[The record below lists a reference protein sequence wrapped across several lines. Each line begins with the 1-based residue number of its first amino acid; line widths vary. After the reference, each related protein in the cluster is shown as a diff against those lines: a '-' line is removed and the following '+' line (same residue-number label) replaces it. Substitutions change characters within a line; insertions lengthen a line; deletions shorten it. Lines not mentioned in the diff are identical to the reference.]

1 MGYRA
6 GAAIDLTASAD
17 KVMLTCKE
25 GDRILRTDVLAPGG
39 SIALYAYK
47 LASGK
52 LCAGY
57 EIGGKTYAVGE
68 SVAITA
74 SAAANAV
81 RTSQE

>member
-25 GDRILRTDVLAPGG
+25 GDRILRTDVLAPGE
-39 SIALYAYK
+39 SVKLYAYPM
-47 LASGK
+47 SDGEP
-52 LCAGY
+52 CTGY